1 MIRRLRVKAAAAL
14 VGLAA
19 LLLASCTSTA
29 TLPKEIRVPIPVPC
43 EIEQVPATELPAPDG
58 DESLYGLAK
67 IALAQIGLLKAENER
82 LRAANN
88 SPCRE
93 AE

>member
-1 MIRRLRVKAAAAL
+1 MRRLRVKIATGLL
-14 VGLAA
+14 VLATFILPA
-19 LLLASCTSTA
+19 CTSTA
-29 TLPKEIRVPIPVPC
+29 TLPKEIRVPVPVPC
-43 EIEQVPATELPAPDG
+43 EIEQVPATELPVPDS